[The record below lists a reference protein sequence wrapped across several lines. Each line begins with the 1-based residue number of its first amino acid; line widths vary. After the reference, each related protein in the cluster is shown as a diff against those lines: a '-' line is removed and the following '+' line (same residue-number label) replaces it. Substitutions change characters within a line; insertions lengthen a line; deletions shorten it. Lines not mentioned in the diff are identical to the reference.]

1 MNDQSI
7 APEMATDIRKQ
18 IITTVVLHR
27 QPVTLR
33 TVTGEEFDVIW
44 NVARNRTEIVSV
56 AEGVGVATGIIKTIK
71 WLDAHYQGA
80 EWSHQTSRHQQPE
93 SNTPTL

>member
-1 MNDQSI
+1 MNDQPI

-33 TVTGEEFDVIW
+33 AVTGEEFDVMW
-44 NVARNRTEIVSV
+44 NGAQNRPEVVSV
-56 AEGVGVATGIIKTIK
+56 TEGFEVAIGIIKTIK

-80 EWSHQTSRHQQPE
+80 EWGHQTSRHQQPE
-93 SNTPTL
+93 SNAPTL